1 VDGGCV
7 TGRGAARSG
16 GPVAAPPVA
25 SAVGRQR
32 MITSTGTDQALCLA
46 RGIRDK
52 SVGPTAE
59 SIANGATLG

>member
-1 VDGGCV
+1 
-7 TGRGAARSG
+7 
-16 GPVAAPPVA
+16 
-25 SAVGRQR
+25 